1 MAYYKPPQQQK
12 AENPNVV
19 GNVLKDTAKAVLPVG
34 AAALGNMLLPGI
46 GGAAAGAL
54 TSSIMN
60 NIMANGGPLTE
71 YEGGGTH
78 EQNPN
83 GGIPVG
89 KFLVEEGETNFD
101 NYIFSNRLQLSK
113 DKAKEL
119 GFSLG
124 NMSYADAS
132 KKIKNKYKGREDD
145 TTAQK
150 SMIKE
155 LSRLKEAHEAERMLA
170 MDNDF
175 NEFSKKYGGYLK
187 SNNGKI
193 TMALGGP
200 TNLTKTYE
208 QFLKESGYV
217 DNAVAKNAYQ
227 QYVKQTQEAINPTGK
242 PYMTLKPG
250 EVNIPQ
256 VGPDVETN
264 PVTEYMDFE
273 TPQLETP
280 VPEVNLETPD
290 VKVGDVSEVLDISDD
305 VAQAKEDTNFMDQAN
320 PYMRMAPVAS
330 NLINLY
336 RLTRSKPEMKDANDF
351 MSNVE
356 FEANLVDREQI
367 NRDIRQSEAT
377 ASRNIR
383 DASGGNSARF
393 LASRMGLNTRAN
405 QSLAQANMQSD
416 ALDAQELARVQNAN
430 YTQDANN
437 LRMKLQIE
445 DINDRDL
452 DVYQS
457 AVADQIGL
465 IGQNIGSIGKEGMD
479 RNTANSVF
487 DYMLDKVGKV
497 KYKE

>member
-101 NYIFSNRLQLSK
+101 NYIFSNRLQISK

-187 SNNGKI
+187 SNGGKI

-200 TNLTKTYE
+200 LKT
-208 QFLKESGYV
+208 
-217 DNAVAKNAYQ
+217 
-227 QYVKQTQEAINPTGK
+227 KQTQDFQDWLDINQPGWADGYDNGTLNKGK
-242 PYMTLKPG
+242 GYGNFGPLTTKAFDKYKDSYFLDKDSDI
-250 EVNIPQ
+250 VN
-256 VGPDVETN
+256 N
-264 PVTEYMDFE
+264 MDFGFSKPE
-273 TPQLETP
+273 TPTP
-280 VPEVNLETPD
+280 NVEF
-290 VKVGDVSEVLDISDD
+290 DD
-305 VAQAKEDTNFMDQAN
+305 VDIENPIYDENLPKPKEPNTDENTFMDQAN

-452 DVYQS
+452 DMYQS

-479 RNTANSVF
+479 RNTANSVY
-487 DYMLDKVGKV
+487 DYMLDKIGKV